1 MKLQDKLVDALNVQ
15 IKEELASAYLY
26 FAMAADFEY
35 KNRPGIAGWLKSQ
48 ASEEVN
54 HALRIYEYIND
65 RGGKAVLQ
73 ALDAPKASWDS
84 PVAAFRAALKHE
96 QFITGCIDKLVKLSR
111 DADDT
116 ATEVFLQWF
125 VNEQVEEEKTT
136 GQVVEMFEEVGDS
149 KEALFMIDRELGQRK
164 EG

>member
-15 IKEELASAYLY
+15 IKEEIASAYLY

-35 KNRPGIAGWLKSQ
+35 KNRPGIAAWLKSQ

-54 HALRIYEYIND
+54 HALRIYGYVND

-73 ALDAPKASWDS
+73 TIEAPKASWDS
-84 PVAAFRAALKHE
+84 PLTAFNAALKHE
-96 QFITGCIDKLVKLSR
+96 QFITACIDKLVKLSR
-111 DADDT
+111 EADDT

-125 VNEQVEEEKTT
+125 VNEQVEEEKNT
-136 GQVVEMFEEVGDS
+136 GQVVEMLTEIGDS
-149 KEALFMIDRELGQRK
+149 KEALFMVDRELGSRQA
-164 EG
+164 G

>member
-35 KNRPGIAGWLKSQ
+35 KNRNGIATWLKSQ
-48 ASEEVN
+48 AREEVN
-54 HALRIYEYIND
+54 HALRIYDYVND
-65 RGGKAVLQ
+65 RGGKAVLHTI
-73 ALDAPKASWDS
+73 DAPKASWDN
-84 PVAAFRAALKHE
+84 PLAAFNAALKHE
-96 QFITGCIDKLVKLSR
+96 EFITGCIDKLVKLSR
-111 DADDT
+111 EAGDT

-125 VNEQVEEEKTT
+125 VKEQVEEEKST
-136 GQVVEMFEEVGDS
+136 GQVVEMLTEVGDS
-149 KEALFMIDRELGQRK
+149 KEALFMIDRELGSRQ